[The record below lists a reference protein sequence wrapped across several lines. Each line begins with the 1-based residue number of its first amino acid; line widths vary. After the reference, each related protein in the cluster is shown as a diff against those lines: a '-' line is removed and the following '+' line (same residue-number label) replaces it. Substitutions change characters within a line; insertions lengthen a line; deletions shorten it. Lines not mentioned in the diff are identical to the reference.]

1 MIAIV
6 NTGPHDSE
14 DPLGVRTYE
23 IRVNR
28 DVICTFEHKRADG
41 LGVCLYKASQAVE
54 RDKWMKMNEIIEKAR
69 NHE

>member
-23 IRVNR
+23 IRINR
-28 DVICTFEHKRADG
+28 DVICTFEHKRGDG
-41 LGVCLYKASQAVE
+41 LGVCLLKASQAVE
-54 RDKWMKMNEIIEKAR
+54 RDKLLKINEIINKAKKP
-69 NHE
+69 